1 MSAPPDLSG
10 SSDGDLRDRAREGSE
25 AAYAELVRRHLGPV
39 YDLIYQMVG
48 DPQRAKQLAEETFF
62 KAVHGD
68 ESNPPEPH

>member
-1 MSAPPDLSG
+1 MSSPPDLSG
-10 SSDGDLRDRAREGSE
+10 SSDWDLRDRAREGSE

-48 DPQRAKQLAEETFF
+48 DPQLAKQLTEETFF